1 MGHPGLWGV
10 VGEGLAGNLKA
21 VEEQAGA
28 VDVEL
33 VGGQAGDDF
42 AEGVLEGS
50 LAGGSGELE
59 ASSSAAGVGVGGGL
73 AVGVVVV
80 AVGFAAEGG

>member
-1 MGHPGLWGV
+1 MCLLSLWGV
-10 VGEGLAGNLKA
+10 AGEALAGDLEA

-33 VGGQAGDDF
+33 VGGESGDDF

-50 LAGGSGELE
+50 LTGGSGELE
-59 ASSSAAGVGVGGGL
+59 ASAGAAGVGVGDGL

-80 AVGFAAEGG
+80 AVGFAA

>member
-1 MGHPGLWGV
+1 M
-10 VGEGLAGNLKA
+10 AGNLKA

-33 VGGQAGDDF
+33 VGGEAGDDF

>member
-1 MGHPGLWGV
+1 MLSLWGV
-10 VGEGLAGNLKA
+10 VGEALAGDLEA

-33 VGGQAGDDF
+33 VGGEAGDDF

-50 LAGGSGELE
+50 LAGGSG
-59 ASSSAAGVGVGGGL
+59 
-73 AVGVVVV
+73 
-80 AVGFAAEGG
+80 

>member
-1 MGHPGLWGV
+1 MRSLWGV
-10 VGEGLAGNLKA
+10 VGEALAGNLEA

-33 VGGQAGDDF
+33 VSGEAGDDF
-42 AEGVLEGS
+42 AECVLEGS
-50 LAGGSGELE
+50 LAGGSDELE
-59 ASSSAAGVGVGGGL
+59 ASAGASGVGVGDGF

-80 AVGFAAEGG
+80 AVGFAA